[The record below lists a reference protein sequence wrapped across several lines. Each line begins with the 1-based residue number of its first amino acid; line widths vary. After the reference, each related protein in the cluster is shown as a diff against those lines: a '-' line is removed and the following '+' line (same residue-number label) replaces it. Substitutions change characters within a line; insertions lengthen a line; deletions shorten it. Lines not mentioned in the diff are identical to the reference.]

1 MSESLLP
8 AEGTARNVQ
17 GSMEHRPFRR
27 STRVSGAVPRD
38 PALERKTSHELF
50 YRYPYGL
57 LYILTLFGGIS
68 DHFASLLNP
77 LCGNEL
83 TLEVD
88 RISEHPDVPVPF
100 DRLDETGYAAVE
112 NGTAYQVSFS
122 EDMRTVS
129 IMPDSVSGILVEN
142 TEDYMAYDLNS
153 GLFAGGRF
161 LLWINDGRFE
171 GSTPSMEACPISAA
185 NGNSGPR

>member
-1 MSESLLP
+1 MSCFT
-8 AEGTARNVQ
+8 G
-17 GSMEHRPFRR
+17 
-27 STRVSGAVPRD
+27 
-38 PALERKTSHELF
+38 
-50 YRYPYGL
+50 
-57 LYILTLFGGIS
+57 ILMVCCTFSTLFSGIS

-88 RISEHPDVPVPF
+88 RISEHPDVQVPF

-112 NGTAYQVSFS
+112 NATAYQVSFS
-122 EDMRTVS
+122 EDMRTVC

-171 GSTPSMEACPISAA
+171 GEYTIYGSGVPIISSERGTLVPSGE
-185 NGNSGPR
+185 GVQ